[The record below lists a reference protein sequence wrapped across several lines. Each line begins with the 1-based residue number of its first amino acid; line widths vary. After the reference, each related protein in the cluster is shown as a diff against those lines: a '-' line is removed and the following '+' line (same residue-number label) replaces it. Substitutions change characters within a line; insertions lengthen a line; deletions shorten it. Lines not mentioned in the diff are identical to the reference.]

1 MEIKD
6 LRIGCIVWHLTT
18 DNSKDFY
25 YRYSEVVGFFDSK
38 IVELKEYYRKGS
50 KNVVF
55 RKMYAAKEIQGFPL
69 TLKILSD
76 NGFVAN
82 VKGVTLSGC
91 NSLMKDGEKTGL
103 FYSCDKV
110 YIPLVGKL
118 TMKAEYVHTF
128 QNILNLMGLN
138 DEIKIE

>member
-6 LRIGCIVWHLTT
+6 LRIGNIVWHLTT

-38 IVELKEYYRKGS
+38 IVELKEHYREGN

-69 TLKILSD
+69 TLKILKD
-76 NGFVAN
+76 NGFFVN
-82 VKGVTLSGC
+82 EKGLTFSEC
-91 NSLMKDGEKTGL
+91 NGLMKDGKETGL
-103 FYSCDKV
+103 FYSFEKV

-118 TMKAEYVHTF
+118 RIKAEYVHTF